1 MEEIET
7 SQLLQQI
14 RWLEDERRKD
24 KAQIATLEE
33 RLAGQANDLAEL
45 SRRQQETDAAVKA
58 TQAAVAKT
66 QRFDSV
72 LEEYKNDLAAK
83 MEWHDAELKKAA
95 RETER
100 VRLLEIET
108 LQRQLTEAK
117 KELPRIAKLE
127 DELPNR
133 RAEEKR
139 LGEIIQRFQP
149 QLEALPQLVEER
161 TRSVPYLE
169 EGRRQDVKRLLAVE
183 QEAVSHLKK
192 IDMLAGR
199 MQVLEDMLS
208 KIPPR
213 FEPISTRLIEHD
225 KALDDLRS
233 ANFRVQQ
240 QVKAFENQVTQA
252 RDQIIDYTGIM
263 NKLREQAMI
272 NQRADAEL
280 QQFQETLRM
289 RVAELGEVERLFEER
304 VKRQFEEFLGE
315 FEKRWSKIPPALDE
329 RWHEHDRLHHD
340 EDERLDQLETFPGSL
355 GAHIA
360 DLTEQQEKIVQA
372 IVTFAT
378 TLVDTHHSSLPQYS
392 VPPARMPED
401 GIGLPTT
408 LLDRR

>member
-7 SQLLQQI
+7 TQLLQQL

-24 KAQIATLEE
+24 KAQIATLQE
-33 RLAGQANDLAEL
+33 RLTGQANDLAEIG
-45 SRRQQETDAAVKA
+45 RRQQEMDTALKA
-58 TQAAVAKT
+58 MQAAVAKT
-66 QRFDSV
+66 QKFDSM
-72 LEEYKNDLAAK
+72 LEEYKNDLVAQMARR
-83 MEWHDAELKKAA
+83 DADLKKAS
-95 RETER
+95 REAER

-108 LQRQLTEAK
+108 LQRQLVEIK

-183 QEAVSHLKK
+183 QETVSHLKK
-192 IDMLAGR
+192 IDVLAGR
-199 MQVLEDMLS
+199 MQVLEDMLG

-213 FEPISTRLIEHD
+213 FEPISARLSEHD
-225 KALDDLRS
+225 KVLDDLRS
-233 ANFRVQQ
+233 ADFRVQQ
-240 QVKAFENQVTQA
+240 QVKAFESLVTQV
-252 RDQIIDYTGIM
+252 RDQIVDYTAIM
-263 NKLREQAMI
+263 NKLREQALI

-315 FEKRWSKIPPALDE
+315 FEKRWSKIPAAMDE
-329 RWHEHDRLHHD
+329 RWHEHDRAHHD
-340 EDERLDQLETFPGSL
+340 QDERLEQLETFPGSL
-355 GAHIA
+355 GANIA
-360 DLTEQQEKIVQA
+360 DLTAQQEKIVQA

-378 TLVDTHHSSLPQYS
+378 SLVDTNRSSLPQYS
-392 VPPARMPED
+392 VPPARVPED
-401 GIGLPTT
+401 GVGLPTT
-408 LLDRR
+408 MLDRR